1 MKIYLL
7 TSNKY
12 TKNLCPINVEFL
24 NKYWPNQ
31 DVTIVG
37 YEDVLELQDLPDN
50 ADVVCVGTQEDYG
63 KTWTNALIPFFKE
76 VKEEYFVLI
85 FDDHILMN
93 KVPIDKISELE
104 EQFINKK
111 AQKAMIGGGIKLENS
126 NTFKENENLLEF
138 SQHVDYR
145 TSLHPAIWNKEYF
158 LKYLRPNM
166 TSWDFE
172 LYNESRARFDG
183 AAILNYKYDY
193 PNEPHLYSYLEL
205 YTKGKNNIQ
214 QHTDGTLL
222 VPDQP
227 SARFFD
233 SEDITYIWEKTQ

>member
-172 LYNESRARFDG
+172 LHNENRARFDG